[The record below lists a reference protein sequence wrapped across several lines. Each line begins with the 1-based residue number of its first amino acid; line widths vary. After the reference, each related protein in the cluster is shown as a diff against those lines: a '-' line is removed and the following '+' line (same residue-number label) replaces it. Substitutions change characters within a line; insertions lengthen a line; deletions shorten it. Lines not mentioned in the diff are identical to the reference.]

1 MSVIV
6 IFLEHFA
13 YGLIAHVKI
22 QFFVVSTFQIEA
34 SNITRIE

>member
-1 MSVIV
+1 MNIIV

-22 QFFVVSTFQIEA
+22 QFSIVSTFQIEA
-34 SNITRIE
+34 SIITRIG